1 MGLLSRTKPAGANT
15 TTTNFDL
22 NDMGVM
28 PTMKRQVLGN
38 GMVLGLEQNSV
49 WLYGKVPTAPVA
61 NARDAQQRL
70 DAYGPL
76 FQTLDQI
83 AAETPRAALKRRSV
97 TKNSYRNI
105 HILRTNVPKTWHAD
119 TVAPRDRRQGQDTL
133 NQWLNVS
140 LPETTVKESVL
151 ALGVQLVPSTTS
163 TGMKGA
169 LDSVVFTL
177 LEGGTPLVD
186 FERDL
191 EKVKRIFDRTGL
203 TALSGSEIA
212 SLDSWW
218 NPGRNPDVVTLGHP
232 DHLHVIRDKRTT
244 RAIKKLEEDGVDCED
259 WPADI
264 KESADQKAGQA
275 VVSFGSIS
283 DVKLNF
289 VDPVEDAE
297 LANWALPL
305 LNARA
310 LAISIRGAVEPAEIT
325 REELRR
331 NKRNYKNDITERVK
345 NNKMERQEQEEKVG
359 VLGQVESVYANSRG
373 TPTLISTS
381 GLVAFDGK
389 VDDWDTVVRS
399 AADLQAMEHRQSKA
413 WAEMMICSMRN
424 ANPNLM
430 DMPIQNIAC
439 SGIND
444 VSRIGD
450 KHGIMR
456 GFTESDK
463 QPAYYDV
470 EAAYAITEDATMAI
484 NIGASGSGKS
494 VALTTIV
501 KTPGQSVTMGQL
513 KVGDSVLGRDGNPC
527 TVLSVHDEPEPE
539 IFKIT
544 LSDGQVIYADAQ
556 HQWVVSGYID
566 RQRPR
571 KQKHLAAQQNRKTLT
586 GQINE
591 LHTLADKLGGE
602 LISLKEIT
610 RLVSEQTSIDRWS
623 SSGVYASLR
632 MVDAQ
637 PRGQR
642 DEDFTMTVGGFEQ
655 QIYATVHDAEAL
667 LDAVMAGASARL
679 EEHRSMVDSWRS
691 AVRSASEKFT
701 SETVTVRQA
710 TPELVAAGCGK
721 SPSSLKQYLPKV
733 MSEFGVAS
741 DGAKPP
747 KAPRYGRDQFFEA
760 LASYEP
766 GLHGHPVR
774 YDVIDAAES
783 LRGRLPQEQCHSRQM
798 ARWLIEAGVDMTEK
812 ELGQNILRWA
822 TANRVPGER
831 AKVSVLHDQRQR
843 TGRAGT
849 PVQLY
854 RGDEA
859 MRLLAKRLEQIQGE
873 NGIALSTEER
883 VLSTEE
889 MIAEGLSAPN
899 RGTNFAVRVC
909 DPIAGTH
916 RSLGLDPYVLGAWL
930 GDGSHSS
937 GEFANPDAFILDEIE
952 AAGLEITRGSM
963 DKDADP
969 DDWYMHY
976 IKGLVPKLRE
986 ARVFGEKH
994 IPWEYQTAAYDQRL
1008 AVLQGLMDSDGHV
1021 DLKGNCELSLSDQ
1034 RLAEDALELI
1044 RSMGIKASVSWD
1056 RKAGYRDEA
1065 GEHVRTKDRHRI
1077 HFTTAAPVCRLPR
1090 KADRLPRTEDL
1101 RETHRWLYVESVE
1114 PAPSEPAR
1122 CITVDSPDSTY
1133 LIEGFVPTHNTLL
1146 MQWEMFQTNLLG
1158 YPQICVDPKGG
1169 SNLTP
1174 VVEAM
1179 PNGRVYSLDELADH
1193 DGIFDGVKFSPN
1205 PDVAIEFALATITSL
1220 NPYGSDRDMAAA
1232 EPDLIEALRYGI
1244 NRGHRSTLTA
1254 LKRAVKDGKLDEH
1267 HVAQIE
1273 KLSTS
1278 SPMFTALVGHS
1289 DEGEGL
1295 GEFEGTTLIKVGDQE
1310 LNLPEPGTP
1319 PSGII
1324 QRVNLALV
1332 RNIVFASAM
1341 ALNKRKGVLR
1351 LDEAWVFTSNSPRE
1365 LERLGRLARSQTI
1378 DVQLYT
1384 QRISDAL
1391 DANLRN
1397 YITRG
1402 LILHMRDPVEAKA
1415 ACAVFDLEPTP
1426 ERIGRIRAK
1435 GTLDNDSAS
1444 PNWNSLKALKDPV
1457 TREVIRGSVGLY
1469 VDIHGRVVPVE
1480 IRVPERFLKLAS
1492 TNIDDIQAREA
1503 QDAETSREA
1512 ALAR

>member
-140 LPETTVKESVL
+140 LPETTVKEAVL

-389 VDDWDTVVRS
+389 VEDWDTVVRS

-484 NIGASGSGKS
+484 NIGASGSGK
-494 VALTTIV
+494 
-501 KTPGQSVTMGQL
+501 
-513 KVGDSVLGRDGNPC
+513 
-527 TVLSVHDEPEPE
+527 
-539 IFKIT
+539 
-544 LSDGQVIYADAQ
+544 
-556 HQWVVSGYID
+556 
-566 RQRPR
+566 
-571 KQKHLAAQQNRKTLT
+571 
-586 GQINE
+586 
-591 LHTLADKLGGE
+591 
-602 LISLKEIT
+602 
-610 RLVSEQTSIDRWS
+610 
-623 SSGVYASLR
+623 
-632 MVDAQ
+632 
-637 PRGQR
+637 
-642 DEDFTMTVGGFEQ
+642 
-655 QIYATVHDAEAL
+655 
-667 LDAVMAGASARL
+667 
-679 EEHRSMVDSWRS
+679 
-691 AVRSASEKFT
+691 
-701 SETVTVRQA
+701 
-710 TPELVAAGCGK
+710 
-721 SPSSLKQYLPKV
+721 
-733 MSEFGVAS
+733 
-741 DGAKPP
+741 
-747 KAPRYGRDQFFEA
+747 
-760 LASYEP
+760 
-766 GLHGHPVR
+766 
-774 YDVIDAAES
+774 
-783 LRGRLPQEQCHSRQM
+783 
-798 ARWLIEAGVDMTEK
+798 
-812 ELGQNILRWA
+812 
-822 TANRVPGER
+822 
-831 AKVSVLHDQRQR
+831 
-843 TGRAGT
+843 
-849 PVQLY
+849 
-854 RGDEA
+854 
-859 MRLLAKRLEQIQGE
+859 
-873 NGIALSTEER
+873 
-883 VLSTEE
+883 
-889 MIAEGLSAPN
+889 
-899 RGTNFAVRVC
+899 
-909 DPIAGTH
+909 
-916 RSLGLDPYVLGAWL
+916 
-930 GDGSHSS
+930 
-937 GEFANPDAFILDEIE
+937 
-952 AAGLEITRGSM
+952 
-963 DKDADP
+963 
-969 DDWYMHY
+969 
-976 IKGLVPKLRE
+976 
-986 ARVFGEKH
+986 
-994 IPWEYQTAAYDQRL
+994 
-1008 AVLQGLMDSDGHV
+1008 
-1021 DLKGNCELSLSDQ
+1021 
-1034 RLAEDALELI
+1034 
-1044 RSMGIKASVSWD
+1044 
-1056 RKAGYRDEA
+1056 
-1065 GEHVRTKDRHRI
+1065 
-1077 HFTTAAPVCRLPR
+1077 
-1090 KADRLPRTEDL
+1090 
-1101 RETHRWLYVESVE
+1101 
-1114 PAPSEPAR
+1114 
-1122 CITVDSPDSTY
+1122 
-1133 LIEGFVPTHNTLL
+1133 TLL

-1158 YPQICVDPKGG
+1158 YPQIVVDPKAG

-1205 PDVAIEFALATITSL
+1205 PDVAIEFALATLTSL

-1267 HVAQIE
+1267 HVTQIE

-1426 ERIGRIRAK
+1426 ERVGRIRAK

-1480 IRVPERFLKLAS
+1480 IRVSERFLKLAS